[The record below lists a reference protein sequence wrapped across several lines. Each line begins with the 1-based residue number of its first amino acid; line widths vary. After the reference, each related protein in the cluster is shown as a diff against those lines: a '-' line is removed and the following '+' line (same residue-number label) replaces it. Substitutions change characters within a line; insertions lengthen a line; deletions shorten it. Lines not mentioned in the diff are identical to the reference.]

1 MILFGL
7 WEFLFDLF
15 HLILDT
21 EFIAFH
27 LPWSLWMMEFAFGDW
42 FGFGMVFEVLLGL
55 GFSVDI
61 GSEAFF
67 GVEFFAFLE
76 SVTKNWAVLLMGLF
90 MDFLNMLKVL
100 FVFL

>member
-1 MILFGL
+1 
-7 WEFLFDLF
+7 
-15 HLILDT
+15 
-21 EFIAFH
+21 
-27 LPWSLWMMEFAFGDW
+27 MEFAFGDW

-76 SVTKNWAVLLMGLF
+76 SVTKN
-90 MDFLNMLKVL
+90 
-100 FVFL
+100 